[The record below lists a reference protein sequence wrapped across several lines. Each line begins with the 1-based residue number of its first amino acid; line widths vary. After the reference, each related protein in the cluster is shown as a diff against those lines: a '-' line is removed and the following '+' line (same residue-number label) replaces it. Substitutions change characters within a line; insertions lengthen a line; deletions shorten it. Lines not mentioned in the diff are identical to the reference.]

1 MLSSD
6 KLEKERNRLYDLSK
20 FEREYD
26 NFIIGGID
34 EAGRGPLAGP
44 VVASCV
50 VLDKNIEILYIND
63 SKKLSE
69 KKRDVLYDEIIDK
82 CLAYGIGVVSEK
94 IIDEINILEATHK
107 AMFIAY
113 KHANKMLND
122 RIGKSIDCLFVD
134 ALRIKNIDIKQVPI
148 IHGDGLSIS
157 IAASSIIAKVYR
169 DNLMKE
175 YDKIFP
181 AYNFLSNKGYG
192 TKEHMEILR
201 KVGPSEIHRQSFLGF
216 LNDK

>member
-113 KHANKMLND
+113 KSANKMLND
-122 RIGKSIDCLFVD
+122 RIGKNIDCLFVD

-148 IHGDGLSIS
+148 IHGDRLSIS

>member
-113 KHANKMLND
+113 KSANKMLND
-122 RIGKSIDCLFVD
+122 RIGKNIDCLFVD

-148 IHGDGLSIS
+148 MHGDRLSIS

>member
-69 KKRDVLYDEIIDK
+69 KKRDTLYDEIIDK

-113 KHANKMLND
+113 ENANKMLND
-122 RIGKSIDCLFVD
+122 KISKSIDCLFVD
-134 ALRIKNIDIKQVPI
+134 ALKIKNIDIKQVPI
-148 IHGDGLSIS
+148 IHGDRLSIS

-175 YDKIFP
+175 YDKMFP
-181 AYNFLSNKGYG
+181 IYNFSSNKGYG